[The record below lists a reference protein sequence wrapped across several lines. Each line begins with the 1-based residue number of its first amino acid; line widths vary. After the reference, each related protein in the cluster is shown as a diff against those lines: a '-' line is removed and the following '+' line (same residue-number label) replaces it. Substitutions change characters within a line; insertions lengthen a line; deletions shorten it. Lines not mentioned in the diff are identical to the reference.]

1 MALITAIAWKCP
13 RARYD
18 PLSSSRFLNWCFC
31 LKVSVLV
38 SHYVSFVQH
47 YLNLVSLS
55 KFIEFLQIKIHDWTF
70 WCRQILIN
78 VFCCHEQKLL
88 SCKIHYWVL
97 IMIWYLKRLFPHNI
111 KSNQFDWTNLLNLI
125 LFYPC
130 WSHFLYGK
138 PIKLEYRVS
147 M

>member
-1 MALITAIAWKCP
+1 MVLEFNHLALITANAWKCP

-78 VFCCHEQKLL
+78 VFRCHEQKLL
-88 SCKIHYWVL
+88 SCKIHHWVL
-97 IMIWYLKRLFPHNI
+97 IMIWYLKRLFPY
-111 KSNQFDWTNLLNLI
+111 NLI

-130 WSHFLYGK
+130 RSHFLYGK